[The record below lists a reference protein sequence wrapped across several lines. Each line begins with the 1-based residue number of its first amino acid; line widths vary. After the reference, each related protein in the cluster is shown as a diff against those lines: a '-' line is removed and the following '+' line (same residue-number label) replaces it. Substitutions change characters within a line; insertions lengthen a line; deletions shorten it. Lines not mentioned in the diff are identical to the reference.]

1 VIDFHPPSLTP
12 YLQQNSKEE
21 INPPPPPPPPHT
33 PRLPLRAPVKVSGW
47 WGMVS
52 IMELGKP
59 EKYPPLN
66 PPPPKLKR
74 KKWAFPLAA

>member
-1 VIDFHPPSLTP
+1 
-12 YLQQNSKEE
+12 
-21 INPPPPPPPPHT
+21 
-33 PRLPLRAPVKVSGW
+33 
-47 WGMVS
+47 MVN